1 MGQRFHSL
9 LRLDR
14 PDAVEAI
21 ISRRD
26 SRQSGAVV
34 DLVGGRQPAAGS
46 HASHG
51 EASDWTEWSAQVST
65 AIRWLGFSPRLN
77 WNMGVTELGIPTV
90 GQFTAIQRGTGHLL
104 VVYCYATE
112 AEAEE
117 AHDILAAA
125 PGAQEHIEAGKLAY
139 AARGRM
145 LVTLR
150 LAVDRLAG
158 RHALVNM
165 PELERIVD
173 RVEVI
178 ALPGADAHA
187 RH

>member
-26 SRQSGAVV
+26 SRNSGAVV
-34 DLVGGRQPAAGS
+34 DLVGGRPTGGSRAS
-46 HASHG
+46 HADT
-51 EASDWTEWSAQVST
+51 ADWTEWSAQVST

-77 WNMGVTELGIPTV
+77 WNLGVTELGIPTV

-104 VVYCYATE
+104 VVYCYATD

-117 AHDILAAA
+117 AHEILASA
-125 PGAQEHIEAGKLAY
+125 PGAQEHADMGKLAF
-139 AARGRM
+139 AHRGRM

-158 RHALVNM
+158 RHALVNIA
-165 PELERIVD
+165 ELERIVD
-173 RVEVI
+173 RVETI
-178 ALPGADAHA
+178 ALPGDDTL
-187 RH
+187 